1 MWKVPVRGIEKLKI
15 ILIRRLYIYIS
26 QIQHDMNDDEGA
38 LVSYKKSYE
47 LTKSRVVLN
56 RGEFIKKH

>member
-15 ILIRRLYIYIS
+15 ILIRRFYTYIS